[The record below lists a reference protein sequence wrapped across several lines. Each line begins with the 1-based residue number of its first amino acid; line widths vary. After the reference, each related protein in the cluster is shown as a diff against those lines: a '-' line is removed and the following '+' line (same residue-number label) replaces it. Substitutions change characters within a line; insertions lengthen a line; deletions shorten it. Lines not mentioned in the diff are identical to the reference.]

1 MMNKTIYMTYKK
13 DIPAIVPGRWT
24 ALNKDY
30 TVDFS
35 YDTDCV
41 AFLREHFNEYIANL
55 FTTITDGR
63 YKADLWRLCKLYIHG
78 GVYTDVDIV
87 PYLDIDSLDTS
98 ITFYSCKS
106 ILDKTVFQAFMVQ
119 YKPKSPLLLQ
129 FLVSYILNK
138 AYTTSPT
145 EDMYTCLKYNLGG
158 KDILPDTVYDIHEI
172 RIPIILGSSKTDTK
186 TIDLYYFPSDIA
198 YTIRGDTS
206 QYTFQIENNILTVTH
221 TGGWTHDLTVDI
233 CIEANERVLLFKE
246 NRGEHGNWVTSYV
259 THKGIKILDSRDLT
273 YFRNKGW

>member
-1 MMNKTIYMTYKK
+1 MNKTIYMTYKK
-13 DIPAIVPGRWT
+13 PIPGIVAKRWL

-30 TVDFS
+30 TVDLS
-35 YDTDCV
+35 YDADCV

-55 FTTITDGR
+55 FTTITSGP

-98 ITFYSCKS
+98 VTFYSCKS
-106 ILDKTVFQAFMVQ
+106 ILDNTVFQAYMVH
-119 YKPKSPLLLQ
+119 YRSKSPLLLQ
-129 FLVSYILNK
+129 FLVSYVLNK

-145 EDMYTCLKYNLGG
+145 EDMYRCLKYTLGG

-172 RIPIILGSSKTDTK
+172 KIPVAIGASETDTK

-206 QYTFQIENNILTVTH
+206 QYTFQIENNTLIVTKE
-221 TGGWTHDLTVDI
+221 GGWDQNLTVDI
-233 CIEANERVLLFKE
+233 CIEAKERILLFKE
-246 NRGEHGNWVTSYV
+246 NRGPFGSWITSYV
-259 THKGIKILDSRDLT
+259 THNGKKILDSRDLD